1 MNKRSGKQAPCK
13 RIKKTHLLHDFIN
26 KECLHKEIKIM
37 QYVGDHP
44 VVVSLH
50 EAYEDEDYVHLVIDM
65 CTGGD
70 LFDIII
76 NRKKTI
82 PFLQAKAH

>member
-1 MNKRSGKQAPCK
+1 M
-13 RIKKTHLLHDFIN
+13 
-26 KECLHKEIKIM
+26 EIRNSL
-37 QYVGDHP
+37 
-44 VVVSLH
+44 VSLH
-50 EAYEDEDYVHLVIDM
+50 EAYEDEDYVHLVIEM
-65 CTGGD
+65 CIGGD